1 MHNAW
6 LAEQLAAV
14 RHQLA
19 SMRVVMWPRVE
30 PKDIVYGFRFT
41 RVNGPPPIPPI
52 APNAFPAQGKYVRY
66 AALAVLAEHRRPM
79 KLVEIHRALHLGGY
93 AIVSRYPVKRL
104 ADALGYE
111 TPRRPGPPH
120 RPRRLRRRPS
130 QSGRASPPR
139 QDRLTGARPP
149 RP

>member
-1 MHNAW
+1 MADM
-6 LAEQLAAV
+6 
-14 RHQLA
+14 RHELA

-52 APNAFPAQGKYVRY
+52 APNAFPAKGRYVRY

-79 KLVEIHRALHLGGY
+79 KLVEIHRELHLSGY
-93 AIVSRYPVKRL
+93 AIASRHPVKRL

-111 TPRRPGPPH
+111 TRIGRARRIDRGVYAVGQLNPADASPA
-120 RPRRLRRRPS
+120 RRRPRS
-130 QSGRASPPR
+130 EAH
-139 QDRLTGARPP
+139 ARP